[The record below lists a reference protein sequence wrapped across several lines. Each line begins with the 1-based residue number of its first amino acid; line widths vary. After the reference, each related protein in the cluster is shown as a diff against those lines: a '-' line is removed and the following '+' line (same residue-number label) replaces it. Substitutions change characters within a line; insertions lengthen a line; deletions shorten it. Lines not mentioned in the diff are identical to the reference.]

1 MKEKSDPDLT
11 SARFISE
18 KAVRESLDSLL
29 YTSTDKGQSQLEKLM
44 LIDEFLSNPD
54 LPNTP
59 HKREFAVHH
68 ILTSIIVDELVSHRK
83 VYDFN
88 APQHKTT
95 IKTAK
100 DEITQ
105 DTQTNNQELIGWSWL
120 YYHYVRVDLNITPS
134 EFSQLALVDRRT
146 LRRYQLHTIKRLTQR
161 LFELEWDSSK
171 RQRER
176 RLYAELPLPMM
187 TRMTL
192 FGRDHDLRRMRHMMQ
207 TLTPC
212 HIQITGNH
220 GIGKTA
226 FVQEIVREEIDKG
239 HADHLIWIN
248 EPQSVNDVYQMIEQ
262 QLNYTAIN
270 QTLRQ
275 YLTTKQVIIVL
286 DDIHNLNTSD
296 DFLSLLDDLSN
307 AVVLLINHHYLFL
320 KNAKGHLQLNKLD
333 DAAVADMIRDMVAKN
348 YHGELA
354 SITADD
360 IAVIQQTTQ
369 GHPLAIMEAI
379 HALYS
384 IQEAS

>member
-1 MKEKSDPDLT
+1 MTTESDPDLRST
-11 SARFISE
+11 HLISE

-54 LPNTP
+54 LPSTP

-88 APQHKTT
+88 APQDKTT

-100 DEITQ
+100 DEIIQ
-105 DTQTNNQELIGWSWL
+105 DTRTNNQELIGWSWL
-120 YYHYVRVDLNITPS
+120 YYHYVRVDLNITPL

-161 LFELEWDSSK
+161 LFELEWEASK

-176 RLYAELPLPMM
+176 RLYAALPLPMM
-187 TRMTL
+187 AGMAL
-192 FGRDHDLRRMRHMMQ
+192 FGRDHDLERMRHMMQ
-207 TLTPC
+207 TLIPC

-226 FVQEIVREEIDKG
+226 LAQEIVREAIDKG
-239 HADHLIWIN
+239 NADHLIWIN
-248 EPQSVNDVYQMIEQ
+248 DPKNVNDVYEMIAQ
-262 QLNYTAIN
+262 RLNYEAIN

-275 YLTTKQVIIVL
+275 YLTDKRVIIVL
-286 DDIHNLNTSD
+286 DAIQHLNTSEE
-296 DFLSLLDDLSN
+296 FLSLLDDLSN
-307 AVVLLINHHYLFL
+307 AVVLLINHRYVFL
-320 KNAKGHLQLNKLD
+320 KNVKGHLQLSKLD
-333 DAAVADMIRDMVAKN
+333 SVAVADMIRDMVAKN

-360 IAVIQQTTQ
+360 IAIIQQTTQ

-379 HALYS
+379 HALYH
-384 IQEAS
+384 EAS